1 MPLSDERES
10 WRLLVQDNT
19 AEGRVDV
26 ETGIVV
32 LHEAKC
38 PEFVHEKIDPRLGCA
53 NHFPP
58 SSPAIFWGQR
68 FLAGIEKLIDQI
80 LLDSDV
86 P

>member
-38 PEFVHEKIDPRLGCA
+38 PEFVHEKNDPRLRCA
-53 NHFPP
+53 NHFRHHVLRYFGA
-58 SSPAIFWGQR
+58 SGFS
-68 FLAGIEKLIDQI
+68 LELKN
-80 LLDSDV
+80 
-86 P
+86 